1 MRTKL
6 GAAKKRKKKRYLK
19 AAKGYRGGR
28 SKLYRIAKQSV
39 RRSRRFS
46 WVGRRQKKRDFRRLW
61 ITRINAAARQ
71 RGLNYSRL
79 IGGLKKADIT
89 LNRKMLAEIA
99 VTDPEAFDR
108 ITELAQKALDG
119 ELNSAET
126 AA

>member
-6 GAAKKRKKKRYLK
+6 GAAKKRKKKRILK
-19 AAKGYRGGR
+19 AARGYRGGR
-28 SKLYRIAKQSV
+28 SKLYRVAKQSV

-79 IGGLKKADIT
+79 VGGLNKANVI
-89 LNRKMLAEIA
+89 LNRKMLADIA
-99 VTDPEAFDR
+99 VHDPESFNSIAE
-108 ITELAQKALDG
+108 ISKEALEND
-119 ELNSAET
+119 NQT
-126 AA
+126 AASTA